1 MISSLGI
8 NPHECEAMF
17 EQIETIRRKNE
28 FVTSASKN
36 LRRDLDLTKTENKKE
51 LAKNIF
57 LFGQCMEGT
66 QFYGLFGMI
75 LSLARQNKFPGI
87 GQMFR
92 YTLRDESNHIE
103 LFRNLFR
110 VLVDENPEIWTTD
123 FKEELVALMKEAV
136 ILEKEFIRDCL
147 PVSSVGLSADE
158 FCTYIDYI
166 ADRRLNGVGLD
177 VLHPGLENPFPWLA
191 ETIDV
196 KKEQNFFEGRVTEY
210 QKSSSLAEVSDDEL

>member
-1 MISSLGI
+1 
-8 NPHECEAMF
+8 
-17 EQIETIRRKNE
+17 
-28 FVTSASKN
+28 
-36 LRRDLDLTKTENKKE
+36 
-51 LAKNIF
+51 
-57 LFGQCMEGT
+57 
-66 QFYGLFGMI
+66 
-75 LSLARQNKFPGI
+75 
-87 GQMFR
+87 MFR

-110 VLVDENPEIWTTD
+110 VLLMKIQIWTTD